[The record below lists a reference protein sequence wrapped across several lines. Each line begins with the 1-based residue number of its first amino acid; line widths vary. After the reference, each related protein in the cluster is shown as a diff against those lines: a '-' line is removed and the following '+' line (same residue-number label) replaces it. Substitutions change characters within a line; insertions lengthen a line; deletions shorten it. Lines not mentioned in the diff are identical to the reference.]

1 MIFSDLLAIFSDF
14 SDSLHC
20 ALYHNPRALTLDT
33 YDTKAEHQ
41 VAIDLPT
48 RSHLVAG
55 RYEICHNVT
64 FSKLRYSLILRI
76 LRWILRWILRCFDP
90 NLVSGCF

>member
-1 MIFSDLLAIFSDF
+1 MILVIV
-14 SDSLHC
+14 C
-20 ALYHNPRALTLDT
+20 IALCVSHNPRALTLDT

-55 RYEICHNVT
+55 RYEICDFLEIKILFH
-64 FSKLRYSLILRI
+64 SKNSKMDSKM
-76 LRWILRWILRCFDP
+76 F
-90 NLVSGCF
+90 